1 MEEEEEEEEALAWK
15 VAWTVKSGAVMM
27 GGAEGLEQVRG
38 LRQLGVLPEALTGA
52 FALLAAALCSLCSA
66 ATLARAALYSAATLA
81 WAALCSAATLA
92 RVALCSLCSA
102 ATLARSS
109 LSCRSLSYSS
119 PVTTRASAVIER
131 YVVLRAW
138 TRVRTS
144 VRSG

>member
-1 MEEEEEEEEALAWK
+1 MVVVVEEDDDGVAAGGEEKEEEEEALAWT

-52 FALLAAALCSLCSA
+52 FALLAAALCS
-66 ATLARAALYSAATLA
+66 
-81 WAALCSAATLA
+81 AATLA
-92 RVALCSLCSA
+92 RVALCSLCST

-131 YVVLRAW
+131 NDVLRVW
-138 TRVRTS
+138 PRDPEGRCHTS
-144 VRSG
+144 